1 MSSKENKNKIDF
13 KVNYVLIGNSNVG
26 KSSLLKSFFDNKNS
40 EKIEDYNT
48 KKIDL
53 EDKKILIKFYNMFLF
68 REIQGLIFIYD
79 ITNLQSFEKINFY
92 LKEINFSK
100 KIFKILIG
108 NKKDL
113 ENERKITF
121 EQGKNFA
128 DSNEMLFF
136 ETSAKEKM
144 NIQEP
149 ILSMT
154 KEIIKKLKE
163 KNKKIPFIN
172 SEQSKLIDETLMN
185 TYNYSI
191 DQLMEIAGLTVAKII
206 SNEILKK
213 NPQKIL
219 CICGPGNNGGDGLV
233 ASRYLKEFGYEI
245 DIYYPKPNVKNP
257 LFKRLISQCEAYEI
271 KIISN
276 EIVNYSNY
284 SFFIDAIFGF
294 SFKGEIRQPFKNII
308 DELNNFQDKIV
319 SVDIPS
325 GFDVENGNVNHTFVP
340 NYLISLTLPKLCSK
354 NFNGRHFLGG
364 RLVPLILYK
373 KLNIQ
378 VDNNLYDNLN
388 SDLYLEIK

>member
-13 KVNYVLIGNSNVG
+13 KFNYVLIGNSNVG

-68 REIQGLIFIYD
+68 REIQGLIFVYD
-79 ITNLQSFEKINFY
+79 ITDLQSFEKINFY

-308 DELNNFQDKIV
+308 DELNNFQDKII
-319 SVDIPS
+319 SIDIPS

-364 RLVPLILYK
+364 RFVPLILYK

>member
-13 KVNYVLIGNSNVG
+13 KFNYVLIGNSNVG

-53 EDKKILIKFYNMFLF
+53 EDKKILIKIYNMFLF
-68 REIQGLIFIYD
+68 REIQGLIFVYD
-79 ITNLQSFEKINFY
+79 ITDLQSFEKINFY

-364 RLVPLILYK
+364 RFVPLILYK

>member
-13 KVNYVLIGNSNVG
+13 KFNYVLIGNSNVG

-68 REIQGLIFIYD
+68 REIQGLIFVYD
-79 ITNLQSFEKINFY
+79 ITDLQSFEKINFY

-364 RLVPLILYK
+364 RFVPLILYK

-378 VDNNLYDNLN
+378 FNNNLYDNLN

>member
-13 KVNYVLIGNSNVG
+13 NFNYVLIGNSNVG

-68 REIQGLIFIYD
+68 REIQGLIFVYD

-364 RLVPLILYK
+364 RFVPLILYK

>member
-13 KVNYVLIGNSNVG
+13 KFNYVLIGNSNVG
-26 KSSLLKSFFDNKNS
+26 KSSLLKSFFNNKNS

-68 REIQGLIFIYD
+68 REIQGLIFVYD
-79 ITNLQSFEKINFY
+79 ITDLQSFEKINFY

-163 KNKKIPFIN
+163 KNNKIPFIN

-364 RLVPLILYK
+364 RFVPLILYK

>member
-13 KVNYVLIGNSNVG
+13 KFNYVLIGNSNVG

-68 REIQGLIFIYD
+68 REIQGLIFVYD
-79 ITNLQSFEKINFY
+79 ITDLQSFEKINFY

-364 RLVPLILYK
+364 RFVPLILYK

-378 VDNNLYDNLN
+378 VDYNLYDNLN
-388 SDLYLEIK
+388 SDLYLEIN

>member
-13 KVNYVLIGNSNVG
+13 NFNYVLIGNSNVG

-53 EDKKILIKFYNMFLF
+53 EDKKILIKIYNMFLF
-68 REIQGLIFIYD
+68 REIQGLIFVYD

-364 RLVPLILYK
+364 RFVPLILFK

>member
-13 KVNYVLIGNSNVG
+13 KFNYVLIGNSNVG

-68 REIQGLIFIYD
+68 REIQGLIFVYD
-79 ITNLQSFEKINFY
+79 ITDLQSFEKINFY

-364 RLVPLILYK
+364 RFVPLILYK

>member
-13 KVNYVLIGNSNVG
+13 KFNYVLIGNSNVG

-53 EDKKILIKFYNMFLF
+53 DDKKILIKFYNMFLF
-68 REIQGLIFIYD
+68 REIQGLIFVYD
-79 ITNLQSFEKINFY
+79 ITDLQSFEKINFY

-364 RLVPLILYK
+364 RFVPLILYK

>member
-13 KVNYVLIGNSNVG
+13 KFNYVLIGNSNVG

-68 REIQGLIFIYD
+68 REIQGLIFVYD
-79 ITNLQSFEKINFY
+79 ITDLQSFEKINFY

-364 RLVPLILYK
+364 RFVPLILFK